1 MLEVLIGLAMSI
13 ITQIVK
19 KTGVD
24 GKIVILAL
32 SITIGTIW
40 YIFKSY
46 LPEVSEQIYL
56 TVLWAYG
63 FSQIVYNYVI
73 EFREKKK

>member
-1 MLEVLIGLAMSI
+1 MIEVLIGLAMSV

-32 SITIGTIW
+32 SIVIGLIW

>member
-19 KTGVD
+19 KTGAD

-32 SITIGTIW
+32 SVTIGTIW

>member
-56 TVLWAYG
+56 SVLWAYG

-73 EFREKKK
+73 ESREKKK

>member
-32 SITIGTIW
+32 SIVIGLIW